1 MPLQAVEQ
9 VRKTENETKSTGE
22 PMPHRLCSGKPVSL
36 FTRTHQK
43 SQLHQ
48 AQQGVRNIKHI
59 SSAAN
64 SELDIAWL
72 ILL

>member
-22 PMPHRLCSGKPVSL
+22 PMPHRLCCVQPASL

-48 AQQGVRNIKHI
+48 VPAGCQNIKHI

-64 SELDIAWL
+64 SELNIARL
-72 ILL
+72 IVS